1 MLTWLPFP
9 RMVWRPI
16 PNATDISD
24 LFKKRTPLLIDESL
38 GGEVATYLRSRG
50 CSAIFAN
57 DVGLSGRSDEEIFA
71 YAWRHKRMLW
81 THDRDFLD
89 DSRFPEHRNPGLVVL
104 PGGAG
109 DSNAMAVGLN
119 IALTVFGSGPG
130 IWSKTKSIVS
140 PTGEITIR
148 SRDADTGKITARRY
162 RLTARRNAEQWDDTE

>member
-1 MLTWLPFP
+1 MP
-9 RMVWRPI
+9 WRPI
-16 PNATDISD
+16 KNPDRRPAALQAKTR
-24 LFKKRTPLLIDESL
+24 FLIDENL
-38 GGEVATYLRSRG
+38 GGEVARYLTEKG
-50 CSAIFAN
+50 YNAEFAG
-57 DVGLSGRSDEEIFA
+57 DVGLNGHSDDDVFA
-71 YAWRHKRMLW
+71 YAWREKRMLW

-89 DSRFPEHRNPGLVVL
+89 DSRYPEHRNPGLVVL

-140 PTGEITIR
+140 PTGETTIR